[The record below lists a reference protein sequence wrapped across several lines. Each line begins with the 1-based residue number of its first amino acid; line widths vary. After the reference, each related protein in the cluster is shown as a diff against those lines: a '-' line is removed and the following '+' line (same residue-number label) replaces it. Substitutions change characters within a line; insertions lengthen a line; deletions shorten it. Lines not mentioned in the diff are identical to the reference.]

1 MNRKKNLKQEKKH
14 QLYNSGLKHK
24 QSTTKHKQS
33 TTAMDIELL
42 DLSWALIVLMNNP

>member
-1 MNRKKNLKQEKKH
+1 MNRKKNLQQEKKH
-14 QLYNSGLKHK
+14 QLYNSGL
-24 QSTTKHKQS
+24 KHKQS